1 MKEIHNNLIF
11 HLYDPHQDGKGI
23 NLIVYRFDD
32 NAKNYYTKSVINN
45 YKPDDSDLLKNLTTN
60 NIETFDELFEVK
72 SKYITMLDENPESPK
87 LKKLIEATS
96 DIIRH
101 FQEWFYDNDI
111 KLPKRLNPKSYLDVF
126 KYLDD
131 YSMVWMRGEKF
142 RLTKNQS
149 EVVKILH
156 EAHRSNTP
164 ELNFET
170 IINNIN
176 SKADK
181 MSDVFKTNKEAM
193 HALIEL
199 NKTRIQYS
207 LNIPI

>member
-1 MKEIHNNLIF
+1 MKEIHNSLIF

-32 NAKNYYTKSVINN
+32 NAKNYYTISHIEQ
-45 YKPDDSDLLKNLTTN
+45 YKTDDSDFHKISMDNNL
-60 NIETFDELFEVK
+60 ETIDGLNEVR
-72 SKYITMLDENPESPK
+72 SKHKTMLDENPDSPK
-87 LKKLIEATS
+87 IHKILDATA

-111 KLPKRLNPKSYLDVF
+111 KLPKRLNPNSYLNVF

-131 YSMVWMRGEKF
+131 YSTVWMRGKKF

-149 EVVKILH
+149 DVVKILH

-181 MSDVFKTNKEAM
+181 MSDIFKTNKEAM
-193 HALIEL
+193 HALVFR
-199 NKTRIQYS
+199 NASRRQYS
-207 LNIPI
+207 LNIPE